1 MTKMTRKKRE
11 LLAVIEREQALPIYQ
26 LARLTGR
33 NYRRVYD
40 HVQELAA
47 AGVVQL
53 RQEVRSG
60 RRSTIVES
68 AYHQRLGRLN
78 DMYAFQVGLQGANRA
93 A

>member
-1 MTKMTRKKRE
+1 MAYMTKMTRKKRE
-11 LLAVIEREQALPIYQ
+11 LLALIEREQALPIYQ

-47 AGVVQL
+47 AGLVGL
-53 RQEVRSG
+53 RQEQRNG
-60 RRSTIVES
+60 RKSCIVES
-68 AYHQRLGRLN
+68 ACQQRLNRLN
-78 DMYAFQVGLQGANRA
+78 DMYAFQVGLRA